1 MFFNVN
7 PLIKLARGFLHLLP
21 KPPTYFYVHLIDGRQ
36 GVFVPPMPQPGI
48 KLMSVQLDLFMRDLN
63 PGCFSD
69 LATTA
74 VVYWPDLILYPAY
87 LAEDEHVLAELVR
100 FPHLEVQGHVL
111 VLPLHLVGD
120 LVEERGPDLESNPV
134 SFKYPTIN
142 AKPIFPL

>member
-1 MFFNVN
+1 
-7 PLIKLARGFLHLLP
+7 
-21 KPPTYFYVHLIDGRQ
+21 
-36 GVFVPPMPQPGI
+36 
-48 KLMSVQLDLFMRDLN
+48 MSVQLHLFLRDLN
-63 PGCFSD
+63 PVCFSD

-74 VVYWPDLILYPAY
+74 VAYWPDLILYTAY

-134 SFKYPTIN
+134 SYKSPTTN
-142 AKPIFPL
+142 AKPIFPLLLQHDAKSQVLGCLTGHPAHSQAYTKAVYIHTCC